1 LVQTIINQGNQSREW
16 EMKIRQC
23 PRCGQRNV
31 KVNPTSGR
39 AYCCGYF
46 FNTRDEKFKQLAKA
60 EKEAAKK
67 KETPS
72 VKDFAHKGM
81 CAECEKRGFCT
92 ALCPEA
98 EAYVNQDY
106 VGLDDERTT
115 TDLGL
120 PVDVRDTRFN
130 TLPPVKKKEGKWT
143 THTTIPLDEM
153 MEANRGVRDH
163 REVDRMLDEVL
174 PHPDVAK
181 RSQILMRKV
190 VTLRNAGYKFSK
202 ISFLLDISEAYARK
216 LYERGMKLLKKRF
229 GNCHESPYVSKGA
242 RI

>member
-1 LVQTIINQGNQSREW
+1 
-16 EMKIRQC
+16 MKIRQC

-31 KVNPTSGR
+31 KVNPISGR

-72 VKDFAHKGM
+72 VKYFAHKGM

-98 EAYVNQDY
+98 ETYVNQDY
-106 VGLDDERTT
+106 VGLNDERTT

-153 MEANRGVRDH
+153 MEAH
-163 REVDRMLDEVL
+163 REVQDYKELDKMLDEVL
-174 PHPDVAK
+174 PHRDVATK
-181 RSQILMRKV
+181 TQNQMRDV
-190 VTLRNAGYKFSK
+190 VTLRTAGLKFLK
-202 ISFLLDISEAYARK
+202 ISLIVGVSEAYARK
-216 LYERGMKLLKKRF
+216 LYERGMKLLENRF
-229 GNCHESPYVSKGA
+229 GFSHEKPYVRKDFKNDSKNDRQQA
-242 RI
+242 AFS